1 MAEKKDSKE
10 VTVTGGNT
18 SQEKD
23 PRVCPKCGKIHD
35 IRKDLGIKATREEVE
50 SLVLINNRV
59 SVAEQAAQPVDVQPN
74 VTKEQVQLFVSAA
87 LEAKAEALALQ
98 RKWWQE
104 ILAKYT
110 ELPKDEN
117 VFVDMDS
124 GEFYISVPPGQ
135 AFNH

>member
-1 MAEKKDSKE
+1 MAEKKDSKGII
-10 VTVTGGNT
+10 VTGNNN

-35 IRKDLGIKATREEVE
+35 IRKDLGIKAEQAEVE

-59 SVAEQAAQPVDVQPN
+59 NVAEQAARPVDLPAS

-87 LEAKAEALALQ
+87 LEAKAEALSLQ
-98 RKWWQE
+98 RQWWQE

-117 VFVDMDS
+117 VFVDFET
-124 GEFYISVPPGQ
+124 GEFYIMTPPEEL
-135 AFNH
+135 